1 MMYLLMMRRSS
12 IQDGSS
18 HVGFR
23 LSIIFGVLV
32 LLGLGVWGFT
42 PKADDAN
49 RRFEAHEFAV
59 FRSEYESLKVQS
71 PDKRVEHFRDL
82 LDATETSHL
91 TPGMTDTLAEFCR
104 KVSVSEE
111 EAPKVQDEARLVF
124 HALQAKTSGGRSPA
138 SLEK

>member
-1 MMYLLMMRRSS
+1 MRGLS

-23 LSIIFGVLV
+23 LSVTLGVLV
-32 LLGLGVWGFT
+32 FSGLGIWGFSS
-42 PKADDAN
+42 KSDDAD

-71 PDKRVEHFRDL
+71 PEKRVEHFRDL
-82 LDATETSHL
+82 LDATESSHL

-111 EAPKVQDEARLVF
+111 EAPKVKDEARLVL
-124 HALQAKTSGGRSPA
+124 HALEVKLVGRSPA
-138 SLEK
+138 SIEFKK